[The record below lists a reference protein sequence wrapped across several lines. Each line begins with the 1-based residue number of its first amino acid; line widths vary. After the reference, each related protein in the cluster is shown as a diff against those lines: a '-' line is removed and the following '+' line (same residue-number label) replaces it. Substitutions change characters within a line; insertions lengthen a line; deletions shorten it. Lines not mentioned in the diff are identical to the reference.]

1 MYIINIFSSI
11 LDEKKFISDSSL
23 NRINAVAMAYVCR
36 LKPKPGLLDLD
47 QCVKHN
53 VPPGP
58 LLGLLKSGK
67 DITLPDGTL
76 VKSSDVTS
84 PDDPGPVFIGN
95 FV

>member
-1 MYIINIFSSI
+1 MI
-11 LDEKKFISDSSL
+11 LEEKKFITDISM
-23 NRINAVAMAYVCR
+23 NRINNVAMSYVCR
-36 LKPKPGLLDLD
+36 LKPKPGVLDLD

-76 VKSSDVTS
+76 VKSCDVTS
-84 PDDPGPVFIGN
+84 PDDPGPIFIGKII
-95 FV
+95 

>member
-1 MYIINIFSSI
+1 MLV
-11 LDEKKFISDSSL
+11 LDEKKFITDYST
-23 NRINAVAMAYVCR
+23 NRINNVAMSYICR
-36 LKPKPGLLDLD
+36 LKPKLGFLDLD

-67 DITLPDGTL
+67 DITLSDGTL

-84 PDDPGPVFIGN
+84 PDDPGPVFIGKIFFACYN
-95 FV
+95 